1 MNNLHR
7 ELAPIS
13 DAAWASI
20 EDEARRT
27 FEQHVAARRV
37 VDLAGPEGQGLAS
50 VGTGH
55 LSDDRGARG
64 RRHRPAAHRAA
75 ARPSSASRSR

>member
-20 EDEARRT
+20 EEEAGRT
-27 FEQHVAARRV
+27 FQQHVAARRV
-37 VDLAGPEGQGLAS
+37 VDVQGPEGLRLAS
-50 VGTGH
+50 VSQNTNRIWRK
-55 LSDDRGARG
+55 SCG
-64 RRHRPAAHRAA
+64 RPRRLRYHNCPWNQ
-75 ARPSSASRSR
+75 

>member
-20 EDEARRT
+20 EEEARRT
-27 FEQHVAARRV
+27 FQQHVAARRV
-37 VDLAGPEGQGLAS
+37 VDLTGPEGQGLAS

-55 LSDDRGARG
+55 LSDIDA
-64 RRHRPAAHRAA
+64 PATGSSPGCASRS
-75 ARPSSASRSR
+75 RSSSSASRSW